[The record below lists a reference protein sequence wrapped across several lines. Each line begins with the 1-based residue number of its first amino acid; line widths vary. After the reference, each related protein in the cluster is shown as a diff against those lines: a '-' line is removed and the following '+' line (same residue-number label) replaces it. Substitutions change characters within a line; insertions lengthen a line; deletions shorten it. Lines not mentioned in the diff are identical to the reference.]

1 MKIIITE
8 EQKNRIFGDKIK
20 CKCGHSWKIEADDEH
35 PYLCHSCGWN
45 QEKKK
50 YDKKELKKFWDNYD
64 GEISEKWTEKYKR
77 SIDCSNP
84 KGFSQRAHC
93 QGRKKR
99 NKK

>member
-8 EQKNRIFGDKIK
+8 KQLEKLVGDKIV
-20 CKCGHSWKIEADDEH
+20 CKCGHSWKKEKDDEH
-35 PYLCHSCGWN
+35 PFLCHSCGWD
-45 QEKKK
+45 QKEEK
-50 YDKKELKKFWDNYD
+50 YNKKELKKFWDNYD
-64 GEISEKWTEKYKR
+64 GEVNEKWSEKYKR

-99 NKK
+99 K